1 MQHMQQ
7 HYSQQHLAPSYPP
20 QQRNVS
26 SSPMQR
32 QFPVQPFTP
41 TQNLGGQN
49 EGMKPYSTDMR
60 ERSRQMQN
68 TPQNNAQSMES
79 MALRIQTLE
88 KENQSLKRQLENANQ
103 QIQALNQKVNQN
115 ATPSLLKTTTF
126 ELVVLQKA
134 VEQLEGL
141 KNGLQKKKLQGSN
154 NQTTIPDSQ
163 KEGYSELKSKVT
175 VMEEKQQQLERQQ
188 SQNILLFPKEQS
200 IQNQQSNPPSKEEVK
215 EEPRQGRRI
224 IGNSQS
230 DQVDNQTKVSPIK
243 YLNVKAGTSQNALR
257 VSPRRK
263 PDLKQ
268 N

>member
-1 MQHMQQ
+1 MVPGYQQ
-7 HYSQQHLAPSYPP
+7 

-32 QFPVQPFTP
+32 QLPMQPFTP
-41 TQNLGGQN
+41 TSNLGGQN

-60 ERSRQMQN
+60 DRSRQMQN
-68 TPQNNAQSMES
+68 TPQYNGQSLES

-88 KENQSLKRQLENANQ
+88 KENHNLKRQLENANH
-103 QIQALNQKVNQN
+103 QIQVLNQKMNQN
-115 ATPSLLKTTTF
+115 PTQSLLKTTTF

-154 NQTTIPDSQ
+154 NQTTLPDSQ
-163 KEGYSELKSKVT
+163 KEAYSEFKSKVT
-175 VMEEKQQQLERQQ
+175 VMEEKQQQLEQQQQ
-188 SQNILLFPKEQS
+188 SQTMLLFPKEQQV
-200 IQNQQSNPPSKEEVK
+200 QNLQSNRPIKEEVK
-215 EEPRQGRRI
+215 EEPRQGRRYNV
-224 IGNSQS
+224 NSQS

-243 YLNVKAGTSQNALR
+243 YLNVKAGMSQNALR

-263 PDLKQ
+263 PDIQQ